1 MLVPL
6 TLFPS
11 ESSVLQLYKTQTED
25 LVYISH
31 SNLDFTRCLTTL
43 LNDMSSDQKEGYI
56 GFHYNPNTAECRLLR
71 FADLRNNAEKLELG
85 FGLDIVYLAVF
96 NVAKGTIISG
106 KKLCVVITDLNNT

>member
-11 ESSVLQLYKTQTED
+11 ESSILQLHKTQTED
-25 LVYISH
+25 LLYTSH
-31 SNLDFTRCLTTL
+31 SNLDFTRCLSTL
-43 LNDMSSDQKEGYI
+43 LNDMSSDQQEGYV